1 VSILGFSDVTASV
14 AKGVA
19 AGAVGTL
26 NWGSALGMLPSLDLA
41 PNPKE
46 WGTKALSI
54 DALRHAVYAVA
65 VSAAYDAMS
74 D

>member
-1 VSILGFSDVTASV
+1 MIFA
-14 AKGVA
+14 
-19 AGAVGTL
+19 L

-46 WGTKALSI
+46 WGAKALSV